1 MTEVTIN
8 CKSSQWTDWFFGGL
22 HFHIEHHVWPKIPRY
37 NLRVINYDMKKFMKE
52 FDILYEY
59 KWLWV
64 AFGEMNAHLKRI
76 GKVWIADYNKTKK
89 IKEQ

>member
-1 MTEVTIN
+1 M
-8 CKSSQWTDWFFGGL
+8 
-22 HFHIEHHVWPKIPRY
+22 PRY

-59 KWLWV
+59 KWLWMV
-64 AFGEMNAHLKRI
+64 FGEMNAHLKKI